1 MNFIWQYLTLDNHYL
16 SLIGI
21 LTIFLVAF
29 LFSSSKKNIQASRI
43 LIGLLMQFSIAFLVL
58 NTDLGQKIF
67 HNIALGFNKINAFAD
82 QGIQFVFGNLIDPT
96 MGWGYVFAVK
106 VLPIIIFYG
115 ALMAILYHIGIVQ
128 FFVKVLNFLIS
139 PLLGTSGAETLCA
152 AANSMMDPSSSAL
165 LIKNQLKWLTDS
177 EMLTVMIAGM
187 STLTASLIAVYGSI
201 GVPMLHLL
209 TASVMSI
216 PGALIISKILMPET
230 ASPQTAAGKTIKLT
244 KDSSNLL
251 DAISS
256 GTSVGLNVAMSV
268 GAMLIVFIG
277 LMGMINFILIKATT
291 YFLSTSYGL
300 NDILGKIFSGVM
312 YLIGIP
318 SQDSVSAGA
327 LLGQKIAINEFIAYA
342 DMIKTS
348 LTPRSMTIM
357 TYALCGFSNI
367 SVIGILIGA
376 IGALAPSKKN
386 FLTKYGFKALLGGT
400 LVNLLNAAIAS
411 LLI

>member
-1 MNFIWQYLTLDNHYL
+1 MNFIWKYLTLNNHYL
-16 SLIGI
+16 SIIGI
-21 LTIFLVAF
+21 LTIFTIAF
-29 LFSSSKKNIQASRI
+29 LFSSSKKNIRSSRI
-43 LIGLLMQFSIAFLVL
+43 LIGLFMQFSIAFLIL
-58 NTDLGQKIF
+58 NTSLGQKIF
-67 HNIALGFNKINAFAD
+67 HNIAIGFNKINSFAD
-82 QGIQFVFGNLIDPT
+82 QGIQFVFGNLINPNSS
-96 MGWGYVFAVK
+96 WGYVFAIK

-115 ALMAILYHIGIVQ
+115 ALMSILYHIGIVQ
-128 FFVKVLNFLIS
+128 FFVKILNFLIS

-177 EMLTVMIAGM
+177 EMLTVMITGM
-187 STLTASLIAVYGSI
+187 STITASLIAVYGSMGI
-201 GVPMLHLL
+201 PMLHLL

-230 ASPQTAAGKTIKLT
+230 NSPQTAAGKPVKLT

-256 GTSVGLNVAMSV
+256 GTSVGLNVALAV

-277 LMGMINFILIKATT
+277 LMGMLDFILVKSTT
-291 YFLSTSYGL
+291 YFMSTSYGL
-300 NDILGKIFSGVM
+300 KDILGKMFSGIM

-318 SQDSVSAGA
+318 SQDCITTGA

-348 LTPRSMTIM
+348 ITPRSMTIM

-376 IGALAPSKKN
+376 IGALAPSKKD

-411 LLI
+411 LII

>member
-1 MNFIWQYLTLDNHYL
+1 MNFIWQYLTLNNHYL

-29 LFSSSKKNIQASRI
+29 LFSSSKKNIRSSRI
-43 LIGLLMQFSIAFLVL
+43 LIGLSMQFSIAFLVL
-58 NTDLGQKIF
+58 NTNLGQKIF

-115 ALMAILYHIGIVQ
+115 ALMAILYHIGVVQ
-128 FFVKVLNFLIS
+128 FFVRVLNFLIS

-152 AANSMMDPSSSAL
+152 AANSMMDPCSSAL

-187 STLTASLIAVYGSI
+187 STVTASLIAVYGSM

-209 TASVMSI
+209 TASIMSI
-216 PGALIISKILMPET
+216 PGALIISKVLMPET
-230 ASPQTAAGKTIKLT
+230 DSPQTAAGNSIKLT

-256 GTSVGLNVAMSV
+256 GTSVGLNVALAV

-277 LMGMINFILIKATT
+277 LMGMVDFILVKSTT

-300 NDILGKIFSGVM
+300 NDILGKMFSGVM

-318 SQDSVSAGA
+318 SQDCVSAGA

-348 LTPRSMTIM
+348 ITPRSMTIM

-376 IGALAPSKKN
+376 IGALAPSKKD
-386 FLTKYGFKALLGGT
+386 FLTKFGFKALLGGT